1 MPQWLFGPLA
11 FVITFAE
18 NWVSARSRGAE
29 RQSKLAKTRRY
40 SVVAAN
46 WACLFDLI
54 LIVDM
59 VLTVD
64 NPWKVAPWFLAGGWL
79 GEVVACEQAR
89 RKFQNRKRRTRK
101 PPSDIG
107 GGSSPRSLLAGDTR
121 TS

>member
-29 RQSKLAKTRRY
+29 RQSKLAATPRY
-40 SVVAAN
+40 SIFAAN
-46 WACLFDLI
+46 WASLFDLI

-64 NPWKVAPWFLAGGWL
+64 DPWKVAPWFLAGGWL
-79 GEVVACEQAR
+79 GELVACEQAR
-89 RKFQNRKRRTRK
+89 RKFKTRKRRKRRTVTPVCNNVVDRV
-101 PPSDIG
+101 DNM
-107 GGSSPRSLLAGDTR
+107 A
-121 TS
+121 